1 MAYVASK
8 KRLLKNTIYLFLRQI
23 FCVFVG
29 FFSTRVVLKQ
39 LGVEDFGIYNVVYG
53 VVAMFEIVTG
63 AIPVSISRF
72 ITYELGKNNVAKIQ
86 KLFSTALFMQA
97 LLGTALCIFA
107 FAGGYWFI
115 CNKMVIDFHRVDA
128 AVYILLCACISFALR
143 MLYVPFDAIIIAY
156 EKMSF
161 YAFKGVFEALCKL
174 LVAICLL
181 FVSFD
186 KLPFFATLNTLVIL
200 AVLALCSVYVKVKFS
215 QYKQRFAI
223 DFGILKHMGIFTGWA
238 FLGNGAT
245 IVRDQGLNIML
256 NLFFGNAINAARGIS
271 VQISSTLAN
280 FVNTFLVSAQP
291 QITKLYADKNLP
303 AMQKTVFLSSKISF
317 FLMAILAFPIIARTD
332 YFLYLWLGEY
342 PAYTNSFVVLLTI
355 SIIIDTVSWPFAIGL
370 FAEGNI
376 KVYEI
381 VLFIINTLNVPASYI
396 FLKYGFSPDYVYFVL
411 VAMMSLV
418 AISRIVMAKKAYSI
432 SIYAYITE
440 VALRI
445 FAVCAFTII
454 CSKILTNFVCIDFA
468 FAKFLFDILIA
479 EIFVLFAI
487 FAFGLTKPEKT
498 ALLQQIKQKLHCGK
512 L

>member
-97 LLGTALCIFA
+97 FLGAVLCILA
-107 FAGGYWFI
+107 FAGGYWFV
-115 CNKMVIDFHRVDA
+115 CNKMVIAPARVDIA
-128 AVYILLCACISFALR
+128 NYVLLCACVSFALR

-181 FVSFD
+181 FAPFD

-200 AVLALCSVYVKVKFS
+200 VVLALCSVYIKIKFG
-215 QYKQRFAI
+215 QYKQRLAI
-223 DFGILKHMGIFTGWA
+223 DFSILKHMGIFTGWA

-245 IVRDQGLNIML
+245 ILRDQGLNIML

-271 VQISSTLAN
+271 IQISSTLAS

-291 QITKLYADKNLP
+291 QIIKLYADKNLP
-303 AMQKTVFLSSKISF
+303 AMQRTVFLNSKFSF
-317 FLMAILAFPIIARTD
+317 FLMAILAFPIIARAD

-342 PAYTNSFVVLLTI
+342 PTYTNSFVILLTI

-381 VLFIINTLNVPASYI
+381 ILFIINMLNVPVSYV

-418 AISRIVMAKKAYSI
+418 AISRIIMAKKAYNISI
-432 SIYAYITE
+432 SCYITK
-440 VALRI
+440 VAVRI
-445 FAVCAFTII
+445 FAI
-454 CSKILTNFVCIDFA
+454 CVFAMTFSKILTNLVCIDFA
-468 FAKFLFDILIA
+468 FAKFLFDISIT
-479 EIFVLFAI
+479 EIFVLIAI
-487 FAFGLTKPEKT
+487 FAFGLTKSEKA
-498 ALLQQIKQKLHCGK
+498 ALFQQIKQKLQG

>member
-8 KRLLKNTIYLFLRQI
+8 KRLLKNTLYLFLRQI

-97 LLGTALCIFA
+97 FLGAILCILA

-115 CNKMVIDFHRVDA
+115 CNKMVIAHDRVETA
-128 AVYILLCACISFALR
+128 IYVLLCACISFALR

-174 LVAICLL
+174 LVAVYLL
-181 FVSFD
+181 FANFD
-186 KLPFFATLNTLVIL
+186 KLPLFATLNTIVIV
-200 AVLALCSVYVKVKFS
+200 AVLALCSVFVKFKFG
-215 QYKQRFAI
+215 QYKQRFEV
-223 DFGILKHMGIFTGWA
+223 DFGILKNMGIFTGWA
-238 FLGNGAT
+238 FLGNGAS
-245 IVRDQGLNIML
+245 IIRDQGLNIML
-256 NLFFGNAINAARGIS
+256 NLFFGNAVNAARGIS
-271 VQISSTLAN
+271 VQISSTLAS

-303 AMQKTVFLSSKISF
+303 AMQKTVFLSSKFSF
-317 FLMAILAFPIIARTD
+317 FLMATLAFPIIARAD

-342 PAYTNSFVVLLTI
+342 PAYTNSFVVLLAI

-376 KVYEI
+376 KTYEI
-381 VLFIINTLNVPASYI
+381 ILFIINSLNIPISYV
-396 FLKYGFSPDYVYFVL
+396 FLKCGFSPSYVYFVL

-418 AISRIVMAKKAYSI
+418 ALSRIVMAKKAYNISI
-432 SIYAYITE
+432 SAYITE
-440 VALRI
+440 VAARI
-445 FAVCAFTII
+445 FAVCVFATAF
-454 CSKILTNFVCIDFA
+454 SEILINFVRIDFA
-468 FAKFLFDILIA
+468 FAKFVFDTASTEIL
-479 EIFVLFAI
+479 VLFAI
-487 FAFGLTKPEKT
+487 FAFGLTKSEKS
-498 ALLQQIKQKLHCGK
+498 ALMQQIKQKLHK
-512 L
+512 H